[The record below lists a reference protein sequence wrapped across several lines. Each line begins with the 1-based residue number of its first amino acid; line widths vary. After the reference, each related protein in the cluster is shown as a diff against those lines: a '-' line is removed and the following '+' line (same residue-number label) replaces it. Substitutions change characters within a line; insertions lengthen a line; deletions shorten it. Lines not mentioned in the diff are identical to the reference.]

1 MKWARADHP
10 HEKNDPRHPSGP
22 ARLGYNLGTR
32 GPWRQPSAGRP
43 RDGRRER
50 EQLGGRADMRDEMRV
65 TVVGGGLAGSEAA
78 WQLARAGVP
87 VTLHEMKPARRSPAH
102 HLDGLAELV
111 CSNSLRSDNP
121 ENAVGL
127 LHEELRR
134 LSSVVLAAADATR
147 VPAGDALA
155 VDRTR
160 FSAAVT
166 ERLRSHPLIHVV
178 HEEVTALPD
187 GPAPAVIATGPLTG
201 EALAE
206 AIAKLCGGRLHFY
219 DAIAPIVAAE
229 SIDRAIAYARSRYG
243 KGGGDDY
250 LNLPFDEPQYRAFV
264 AALLAGEKVAPHAFE
279 EPRYFEGCLPIE
291 VMAERGPDVL
301 AYGPMKPVGLEDP
314 RTGRRPFAVV
324 QLRRED
330 EAGTAYNLVG
340 FQTRLTWPEQRRIFR
355 ELVPGLRDAE
365 FVRMGQV
372 HRNTFIEAPR
382 LLAPDL
388 SHRERPH
395 LFFAGQI
402 TGVEGYVEST
412 ACGLLAARAVLDRL
426 AARPFRPPPPA
437 TALGALHRH
446 LTGAAHPPDLPY
458 QPTNVV
464 FALFPPLEGR
474 HRGKAA
480 RKQAHV
486 ERARRELASWL

>member
-1 MKWARADHP
+1 M
-10 HEKNDPRHPSGP
+10 
-22 ARLGYNLGTR
+22 
-32 GPWRQPSAGRP
+32 AGK
-43 RDGRRER
+43 
-50 EQLGGRADMRDEMRV
+50 V
-65 TVVGGGLAGSEAA
+65 TIVGGGLAGVEAA
-78 WQLARAGVP
+78 WQLAQGGADVA
-87 VTLHEMKPARRSPAH
+87 LHEMKPARRSPAH
-102 HLDGLAELV
+102 KLDGLAELV

-134 LSSVVLAAADATR
+134 LGSLVLACADATR

-155 VDRTR
+155 VDRER
-160 FSAAVT
+160 FSALVT
-166 ERLRSHPLIHVV
+166 RRLAEHPRVRVV
-178 HEEVTALPD
+178 SEEVTALPE
-187 GPAPAVIATGPLTG
+187 GPEPAIVATGPLTAD
-201 EALAE
+201 ALAE
-206 AIAKLCGGRLHFY
+206 SISRLCGGRLHFY
-219 DAIAPIVAAE
+219 DAIAPIVAAD
-229 SIDRAIAYARSRYG
+229 SIDPAIAYARSRYG
-243 KGGGDDY
+243 KGSGVDY

-264 AALLAGEKVAPHAFE
+264 AALLAGEKVQPHAFE
-279 EPRYFEGCLPIE
+279 EPRYFEGCLPVE
-291 VMAERGPDVL
+291 VMAERGADVL

-355 ELVPGLRDAE
+355 ELIPGLRNAE
-365 FVRMGQV
+365 FVRMGQI

-412 ACGLLAARAVLDRL
+412 ACGLVAARAVLDRL

-437 TALGALHRH
+437 TAIGALYRH
-446 LTGAAHPPDLPY
+446 VTGAAHPPGTPY

-464 FALFPPLEGR
+464 YALFPPLEGR

-480 RKQAHV
+480 RKGAHA
-486 ERARRELASWL
+486 ERARKEIAGWIA

>member
-1 MKWARADHP
+1 MDAARI
-10 HEKNDPRHPSGP
+10 
-22 ARLGYNLGTR
+22 TII
-32 GPWRQPSAGRP
+32 
-43 RDGRRER
+43 
-50 EQLGGRADMRDEMRV
+50 
-65 TVVGGGLAGSEAA
+65 GGGLAGSEAA
-78 WQLARAGVP
+78 WQLAQAGAP
-87 VTLHEMKPARRSPAH
+87 VDLHEMKPARRSPAH
-102 HLDGLAELV
+102 KLDGLAELV

-134 LSSVVLAAADATR
+134 ASSLVLAAADATR

-155 VDRTR
+155 VDRER
-160 FSAAVT
+160 FSALVT
-166 ERLRSHPLIHVV
+166 ERLARHPRVRIVAD
-178 HEEVTALPD
+178 EVRALPD
-187 GPAPAVIATGPLTG
+187 GPAPAIVATGPLTG
-201 EALAE
+201 DALAE
-206 AIAKLCGGRLHFY
+206 AIARLCGGRLHFY
-219 DAIAPIVAAE
+219 DAIAPIVAAD
-229 SIDRAIAYARSRYG
+229 SIDMAIAYARSRYG

-264 AALLAGEKVAPHAFE
+264 EALLAGEKVAPHAFE
-279 EPRYFEGCLPIE
+279 EPRYFEGCLPVE

-330 EAGTAYNLVG
+330 EAGTAFNMVG
-340 FQTRLTWPEQRRIFR
+340 FQTRLTWPAQRRVFR
-355 ELVPGLRDAE
+355 DCIPGLRQAE
-365 FVRMGQV
+365 FVRMGQI

-382 LLAPDL
+382 VLAPDL

-426 AARPFRPPPPA
+426 AGRPFRAPPPA

-446 LTGAAHPPDLPY
+446 LTGAAHPPGAEY

-480 RKQAHV
+480 RKAAHM
-486 ERARRELASWL
+486 ERARKELATWL